1 MASQS
6 DLTDEQKASIRAW
19 ADEGESLGQ
28 IQARLREEF
37 ELEGL
42 TFLDTRLLLADLG
55 ISLKEEEKKTVQP
68 AEAPAGAGAE
78 TQAEAAPMQA
88 SMPAPVPVP
97 EAAEGAE
104 TEGPGEPGG
113 AGEEGVP
120 EGSGKAAVTM
130 HEVTPPGMVAAGSVT
145 FSDGE
150 KAEWYFDQTGRLG
163 LDPEKEGYRPSEA
176 DVVAFQDELQRQ
188 AGGM

>member
-19 ADEGESLGQ
+19 AEEGESLGQ
-28 IQARLREEF
+28 IQARLRDEF

-42 TFLDTRLLLADLG
+42 TFLDTRFLLADLG

-68 AEAPAGAGAE
+68 TEAPAGAGAGGE
-78 TQAEAAPMQA
+78 TQRQADAGTAPM
-88 SMPAPVPVP
+88 PVP
-97 EAAEGAE
+97 EAADGAG
-104 TEGPGEPGG
+104 TEVPGESGE
-113 AGEEGVP
+113 AAEEGLP
-120 EGSGKAAVTM
+120 GGSGKAAVTM

-150 KAEWYFDQTGRLG
+150 KAEWSFDQMGRLG

-176 DVVAFQDELQRQ
+176 DVVAFQDELQRL